1 MRWMPTL
8 LGATLAALACG
19 DVPHAPGSVPPGEP
33 APASLDLSP
42 GSQTLIEGDAVML
55 TAVVL
60 DSAGTV
66 LADAAVA
73 WSALPE
79 HVVAVTP
86 DGTVRG
92 RSLGNGLVIAR
103 AGDAADTVA
112 IRVRLRFQALSAGAG
127 HTCGVTT
134 AGSAYC
140 WGWNQEGRLGNGSIA
155 PVAAPARVV
164 AQSSFL
170 HLSAGWEITC
180 GVVGG
185 GAACWGSNRSGQL
198 GSESKSDAL
207 SPAWVTEPAR
217 FVAVATQATH
227 SCAITELGQDAWCW
241 GAGWTGQRGMGDRSA
256 GPPVPVTGDLRFG
269 VVDVGWLFTCGITL
283 DGAAWC
289 WGTNRDGQLGTAD
302 GREPCPWTDGSW
314 HPCAVTPVPVA
325 SALVFDTLAAG
336 TNHACA
342 LTADGAAHCWGRNDV
357 GQLGVG
363 STVTGFTPQPVPA
376 PLPFMMVT
384 AGDRHTCAL
393 ATDGTA
399 WCWGDNGRGT
409 LGTGAATGDCAGAPC
424 ALLPTPVSTT
434 LRFRWLTAARGET
447 GAHTCGLATDGLAYC
462 WGDNLR
468 GQLGTGRVD
477 GGGWAPRVVAGQ
489 RVGD

>member
-1 MRWMPTL
+1 MPPL
-8 LGATLAALACG
+8 LGATLTALACG

-33 APASLDLSP
+33 APASLDVSP
-42 GSQTLIEGDAVML
+42 GSRTLIEGDAVML

-60 DSAGTV
+60 DSTGTV

-73 WSALPE
+73 WSARPE

-92 RSLGNGLVIAR
+92 LSLGNGVVIAR

-140 WGWNQEGRLGNGSIA
+140 WGWNQEGRLGIGSNA

-198 GSESKSDAL
+198 GTESKSDAL
-207 SPAWVTEPAR
+207 RPAWTAQAAT
-217 FVAVATQATH
+217 FVSVATQATH
-227 SCAITELGQDAWCW
+227 TCGLTELGQAAWCW
-241 GAGWTGQRGMGDRSA
+241 GAGWTGQRGTDDRSA
-256 GPPVPVTGDLRFG
+256 GPPAPVAGDVRFR
-269 VVDVGWLFTCGITL
+269 VLDVGWLFTCAIDPAG
-283 DGAAWC
+283 GAWC
-289 WGTNRDGQLGTAD
+289 WGTNRDGQLGRDSVAD
-302 GREPCPWTDGSW
+302 SCPWPDGS
-314 HPCAVTPVPVA
+314 P
-325 SALVFDTLAAG
+325 
-336 TNHACA
+336 HACA
-342 LTADGAAHCWGRNDV
+342 LAPVPVQAAAPFDTVAAGTDHACALAPDGAAWCWGRNDA
-357 GQLGVG
+357 GQLGIG
-363 STVTGFTPQPVPA
+363 SGVTTATPQRVEA
-376 PLPFMMVT
+376 PLPFTMIT

-393 ATDGTA
+393 AADGTA
-399 WCWGDNGRGT
+399 WCWGANTGGA
-409 LGTGAATGDCAGAPC
+409 LGTDTAGDGCADGPC
-424 ALLPTPVSTT
+424 ALAPVPVNTP
-434 LRFRWLTAARGET
+434 LRFRGLTAARGRT

-468 GQLGTGRVD
+468 GQLGSGQAD
-477 GGGWAPRVVAGQ
+477 GGGWAPRMVAGQ
-489 RVGD
+489 